1 MSQADAAGGCAS
13 IPLRQ
18 GSPFDMEAAKKPLLP
33 LRPVDREEALDALAA
48 GGGPEDAGGPALRR
62 DKQDSDAAS
71 AIETLLRSLAEEP
84 FEAVFED
91 PSSTAP
97 SLTDSCQLRNLDT
110 GEVRP
115 FALDNLT
122 QSFVG
127 FPSEPSRL
135 RKSKHWRQWWS
146 EKRRKDERLLQAAA
160 DGNISIIH
168 ELTHPSDGG
177 PPAAVHSHCKSG
189 ASSGRGPLHLAVAS
203 GVVEAVEALLSQG
216 ADVNFCSRKTHLTP
230 LHVASAYGS
239 SEMVELLLEARADA
253 MSKTEDRQLALHY
266 AAANAHT
273 EVVKILLQHERDSRD
288 QEGHE
293 GHGQVG
299 VRNASGQRPV
309 EAASDLQT
317 LCLFRDFEAEGR
329 WLGGLGPL
337 GGCKTSSRRNS
348 ASSEAS
354 TATGSSWSCGEATD
368 LPGPPVP
375 LLPRGSGSEGPAKVC
390 ADGYDRTP
398 LANGFLLRNAR
409 TDAVRRLLQLT
420 RQLDEAHSE
429 DREKDGRTF
438 SAKSFK
444 AASPKDSPGR
454 SPSASSG
461 TSTPKIRTPFA
472 RMRQGSSRVEKVG
485 PNSFELVNLLGRG
498 SFGEVFQVKHKRT
511 GKAYAM
517 KVLQKSRI
525 MSSNLLRYAVTERNI
540 LAYIRHPYIVS
551 LHYAFQTPSHLV
563 LVLQYCPRGNLQHLI
578 TREKRLC
585 EGLSRVYTA
594 EILLALIHLHERHTV
609 FRDLKPDNVVIDEA
623 HHALLTDFGLSK
635 EGVGQR
641 GTRSFCGSVAFLAP
655 EILLR
660 KGHNHTVDIY
670 NLGVLLYDMLT
681 GLPPFYHHDRETLFT
696 NIKHAHLEVPLYV
709 SRIGRSFIE
718 ATMEREPAKRIGA
731 HHTSDVKGHVFFADV
746 DFAQLLRRE
755 VLPPEA
761 HPLDEPAAWN
771 RNGPLGLAGRA
782 PESPFAR
789 AERGW
794 RGRYARG
801 QNGSTERGVSGWDY
815 SFVPPTRSSGSGQL
829 SLSAPS
835 GPEDS
840 DCSTS
845 TYRRGVMPRRPSS
858 QSSQSQDT

>member
-1 MSQADAAGGCAS
+1 M
-13 IPLRQ
+13 
-18 GSPFDMEAAKKPLLP
+18 
-33 LRPVDREEALDALAA
+33 
-48 GGGPEDAGGPALRR
+48 
-62 DKQDSDAAS
+62 DS
-71 AIETLLRSLAEEP
+71 
-84 FEAVFED
+84 
-91 PSSTAP
+91 
-97 SLTDSCQLRNLDT
+97 
-110 GEVRP
+110 
-115 FALDNLT
+115 LT

-135 RKSKHWRQWWS
+135 RKAKPWRLWWS

-160 DGNISIIH
+160 EGNSRIIL
-168 ELTHPSDGG
+168 ELIHPNDGG
-177 PPAAVHSHCKSG
+177 PPAGVHSYCKSG

-203 GVVEAVEALLSQG
+203 GVVEAVELLLGQG
-216 ADVNFCSRKTHLTP
+216 ADVNFCSRKTRLTP

-239 SEMVELLLEARADA
+239 SEMVDLLLEARADTL
-253 MSKTEDRQLALHY
+253 SKTDDLQLALHY
-266 AAANAHT
+266 AAANGHA
-273 EVVKILLQHERDSRD
+273 EVVKMLLQHEGTS
-288 QEGHE
+288 QLC
-293 GHGQVG
+293 
-299 VRNASGQRPV
+299 VRNASGQRPIDS
-309 EAASDLQT
+309 ASDLHT
-317 LCLFRDFEAEGR
+317 VCVFREFEARRGHETMG
-329 WLGGLGPL
+329 
-337 GGCKTSSRRNS
+337 SRRNS

-354 TATGSSWSCGEATD
+354 TATGSSYDGQCTGGSDISVA
-368 LPGPPVP
+368 VH
-375 LLPRGSGSEGPAKVC
+375 LLPCQTRPCLVGDCQDSQ
-390 ADGYDRTP
+390 DGYADRTP
-398 LANGFLLRNAR
+398 LASGFLLRNAR
-409 TDAVRRLLQLT
+409 TDAVHRLMHRT
-420 RQLDEAHSE
+420 RQLDEALSE
-429 DREKDGRTF
+429 ERERPDGRTL

-585 EGLSRVYTA
+585 EDLSRVYTA

-641 GTRSFCGSVAFLAP
+641 GTKSFCGSVAFLAP

-681 GLPPFYHHDRETLFT
+681 GLPPFYHHDRETLFA
-696 NIKHAHLEVPLYV
+696 NIKHARLEVPLYV
-709 SRIGRSFIE
+709 SRIARSFIE
-718 ATMEREPAKRIGA
+718 ATMEREPAKRIGG

-746 DFAQLLRRE
+746 DFAQLMRRE
-755 VLPPEA
+755 VPPPEA
-761 HPLDEPAAWN
+761 HPSDEPSLSWN
-771 RNGPLGLAGRA
+771 RHGPLGLAGRA

-789 AERGW
+789 ADRGW
-794 RGRYARG
+794 RGRYTRG
-801 QNGSTERGVSGWDY
+801 QNSSSERGVSGWDF
-815 SFVPPTRSSGSGQL
+815 SFVPPTRSSGSCSGQQ
-829 SLSAPS
+829 SAVS
-835 GPEDS
+835 GQNEDS

-845 TYRRGVMPRRPSS
+845 TYRRGIMVHRRPSS
-858 QSSQSQDT
+858 QSSHSQDV

>member
-13 IPLRQ
+13 IPVRQ

-33 LRPVDREEALDALAA
+33 LHPVDREEALDALA
-48 GGGPEDAGGPALRR
+48 GGPEDAGGPALRR
-62 DKQDSDAAS
+62 EKDSSAA
-71 AIETLLRSLAEEP
+71 ETLLRSLAEEP
-84 FEAVFED
+84 FETVFED

-97 SLTDSCQLRNLDT
+97 NLTNSCQLRNLDT

-160 DGNISIIH
+160 EGNTWIIH

-253 MSKTEDRQLALHY
+253 MSKTEDKQLALHY
-266 AAANAHT
+266 AAANGHT
-273 EVVKILLQHERDSRD
+273 EVVKILLQHERDQD
-288 QEGHE
+288 GHE
-293 GHGQVG
+293 EGQVGQVG

-317 LCLFRDFEAEGR
+317 LCIFRDFEAER
-329 WLGGLGPL
+329 CSGPER
-337 GGCKTSSRRNS
+337 CNSSRRNS

-354 TATGSSWSCGEATD
+354 TATGSSSLSTFEATD
-368 LPGPPVP
+368 VPGPGPS
-375 LLPRGSGSEGPAKVC
+375 LLCPKLGPGPGGPAFLGCSQQVC
-390 ADGYDRTP
+390 ADGYADRTP
-398 LANGFLLRNAR
+398 LANGLLLRNAR
-409 TDAVRRLLQLT
+409 TDAVHRLMQLT
-420 RQLDEAHSE
+420 RQLDEASE
-429 DREKDGRTF
+429 REKDGRTF

-585 EGLSRVYTA
+585 EDLSRVYTA

-641 GTRSFCGSVAFLAP
+641 GTKSFCGSVAFLAP

-746 DFAQLLRRE
+746 DFAQLMRRE
-755 VLPPEA
+755 VLPPDA
-761 HPLDEPAAWN
+761 HPLDEPASWN

-801 QNGSTERGVSGWDY
+801 QNGSSERGVSGWDY